1 MIDFSRASKE
11 TKELFEDVSDLNFLF
26 LQLQLQFKVDLQER
40 ESVIIFDEVQ
50 LCPAVRHAIKAL
62 VADRR
67 YDYIETNNFRKVD
80 EIKRDI

>member
-40 ESVIIFDEVQ
+40 ESVIIFDEV
-50 LCPAVRHAIKAL
+50 
-62 VADRR
+62 
-67 YDYIETNNFRKVD
+67 
-80 EIKRDI
+80 